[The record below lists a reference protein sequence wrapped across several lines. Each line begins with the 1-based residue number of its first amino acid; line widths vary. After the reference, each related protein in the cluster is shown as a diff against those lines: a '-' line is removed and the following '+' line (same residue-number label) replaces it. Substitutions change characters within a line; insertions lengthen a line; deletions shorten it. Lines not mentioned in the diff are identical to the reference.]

1 MKRFID
7 NKDFNKVVL
16 STCKSREDEL
26 KTQPNLSYTT
36 GEMFDMWKKGV
47 PINNEH
53 AATKF
58 FDGSKDCTFE
68 IPLTDQRGID
78 VADVWEAQQAARS
91 KFRSYKP
98 KKDD

>member
-7 NKDFNKVVL
+7 NKKVNDLVR
-16 STCKSREDEL
+16 STCLPREDEL

-36 GEMFDMWKKGV
+36 GEMFDMWKRGV

-53 AATKF
+53 AADRF
-58 FDGSKDCTFE
+58 FDGTKDCTFE
-68 IPLTDQRGID
+68 IPLTDKRGID
-78 VADVWEAQQAARS
+78 VSDVWEAQQASRN

>member
-58 FDGSKDCTFE
+58 FDGSKDCTFL

-98 KKDD
+98 KKED

>member
-7 NKDFNKVVL
+7 NKNYDKVVF

-26 KTQPNLSYTT
+26 QTQPNLSYTT

-58 FDGSKDCTFE
+58 FDGSKDCTFD
-68 IPLTDQRGID
+68 IPLTDRRGVD
-78 VADVWEAQQAARS
+78 VSDVWEAQQAARS

>member
-36 GEMFDMWKKGV
+36 GEMFDMWKRGV
-47 PINNEH
+47 PISNEH

-68 IPLTDQRGID
+68 IPLTDRRGID

-98 KKDD
+98 KKED

>member
-7 NKDFNKVVL
+7 NKNFGKTVF
-16 STCKSREDEL
+16 STCKVREDEL
-26 KTQPNLSYTT
+26 QTQPNLSYTT
-36 GEMFDMWKKGV
+36 GEMFDMWKNGV
-47 PINNEH
+47 PINNEY

-68 IPLTDQRGID
+68 IPVTDKRGVD
-78 VADVWEAQQAARS
+78 VADVWQAQQAARS

>member
-1 MKRFID
+1 MIRFID